1 MARKIEPYDGAV
13 FWIPALILSRFH
25 MLICSSS
32 HMGSQEL
39 RKYVMVG
46 PRRGD
51 QKRTSFVV
59 RDSVL
64 LPAVPRPRDTPRFKR

>member
-39 RKYVMVG
+39 RKDVMVG

-51 QKRTSFVV
+51 QKRT
-59 RDSVL
+59 RIL
-64 LPAVPRPRDTPRFKR
+64 